1 MVGSSSLLL
10 LHGPN
15 PVPLMATHTCAL
27 GPDGVPSVHISSVP
41 SPPTSSVSSL
51 RIFVRS
57 SRDRSPAAQRHRRRV
72 LTSERAAVPVGLPPL
87 SPSPTSS
94 PSVSGSGSYGLS
106 RSKKPEGGRRSS
118 SLKYGGHS
126 SNVKFEAAKVK
137 TMRVDLEIVE
147 KEAFQPHLG
156 WPFSNAEAHDFQTLD
171 SVEINSRDLET
182 LFLKSQEQGLAA
194 GEDDQEVV
202 SRPRGGLYS
211 SWSQPPRRVDEE
223 EDGFTP
229 MLLVAS
235 QSTPSPRQ
243 KQESSER
250 DNFYANCGS
259 AIRILREEL
268 PCLFFKDLSFD
279 IYRDDVV
286 FQDPMNTFKG
296 IDNYKLIF
304 WALRFHGR
312 IFFKAL
318 WVDIIRVWQPSDNV
332 IMVRWTVHGIPR
344 VPWEAQGHFD
354 GTSEY
359 KLDKDGRIYE
369 HKVDNVIMNS
379 PPKFQPRS
387 VMDLVR
393 AVGGNTTP
401 TPSFFQRAG
410 IFCQLLSSYL
420 QQCTW
425 VRFYWAL
432 SSTLALKTS
441 SGDGCN
447 EMVPSLNP

>member
-1 MVGSSSLLL
+1 
-10 LHGPN
+10 
-15 PVPLMATHTCAL
+15 MATHNCAL

-94 PSVSGSGSYGLS
+94 PSVSGSSSYGLS

-137 TMRVDLEIVE
+137 TMRGDLEIVE

-156 WPFSNAEAHDFQTLD
+156 WPFSDAEAHDFQTLD
-171 SVEINSRDLET
+171 SVGINSRDLET

-202 SRPRGGLYS
+202 SRPGGGLYS

-235 QSTPSPRQ
+235 QSTPPPRQ

-259 AIRILREEL
+259 AIRTLREEL
-268 PCLFFKDLSFD
+268 PCLFYKDLSFD
-279 IYRDDVV
+279 IYRY
-286 FQDPMNTFKG
+286 P
-296 IDNYKLIF
+296 
-304 WALRFHGR
+304 WFH
-312 IFFKAL
+312 I
-318 WVDIIRVWQPSDNV
+318 
-332 IMVRWTVHGIPR
+332 
-344 VPWEAQGHFD
+344 
-354 GTSEY
+354 
-359 KLDKDGRIYE
+359 
-369 HKVDNVIMNS
+369 
-379 PPKFQPRS
+379 
-387 VMDLVR
+387 
-393 AVGGNTTP
+393 
-401 TPSFFQRAG
+401 SFS
-410 IFCQLLSSYL
+410 QLFSLSFL
-420 QQCTW
+420 
-425 VRFYWAL
+425 L
-432 SSTLALKTS
+432 
-441 SGDGCN
+441 
-447 EMVPSLNP
+447 

>member
-27 GPDGVPSVHISSVP
+27 GPDGVPSVRISSVP

-57 SRDRSPAAQRHRRRV
+57 SRDRSPSAQRHRRRV

-106 RSKKPEGGRRSS
+106 RSKKPEGGRRGS

-171 SVEINSRDLET
+171 SVGINSRDLET

-202 SRPRGGLYS
+202 SRPGGGLYS

-235 QSTPSPRQ
+235 QSTPPPRQ

-279 IYRDDVV
+279 IYR
-286 FQDPMNTFKG
+286 
-296 IDNYKLIF
+296 Y
-304 WALRFHGR
+304 
-312 IFFKAL
+312 L
-318 WVDIIRVWQPSDNV
+318 WFNI
-332 IMVRWTVHGIPR
+332 
-344 VPWEAQGHFD
+344 
-354 GTSEY
+354 
-359 KLDKDGRIYE
+359 
-369 HKVDNVIMNS
+369 
-379 PPKFQPRS
+379 
-387 VMDLVR
+387 
-393 AVGGNTTP
+393 
-401 TPSFFQRAG
+401 SFS
-410 IFCQLLSSYL
+410 QL
-420 QQCTW
+420 
-425 VRFYWAL
+425 F
-432 SSTLALKTS
+432 
-441 SGDGCN
+441 
-447 EMVPSLNP
+447 SLNFLL